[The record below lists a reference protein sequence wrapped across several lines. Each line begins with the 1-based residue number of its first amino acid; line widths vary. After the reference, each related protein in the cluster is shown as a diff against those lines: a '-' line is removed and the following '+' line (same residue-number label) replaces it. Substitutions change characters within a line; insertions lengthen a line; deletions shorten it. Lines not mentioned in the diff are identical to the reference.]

1 MAEGSEQRDWSLG
14 LSDDEDTDAE
24 AIKIIGN
31 EDELNDE
38 LSDVIKFVIKCQ
50 FGAKILDIKQQQIQQ
65 SLTLGL
71 SSLAL
76 ITNTI
81 VNSKESIPKEV
92 LSSVVKQAMDGANIL
107 GDHFQ
112 AISSR
117 RRFEMKRHLNPEYG
131 GICSQQ
137 FPSSEWLFGT
147 DLAESL
153 KSTKATSTLMRSTMN
168 RGGRYHPYSQPR
180 PTYQSQN
187 QSRPSLN
194 WGRPQQSQFR
204 GRGEAEPAKIFT
216 QTSGTPFFQ
225 PEQSIQS
232 IPKVLN
238 IDKDKCD
245 KIITKCRSVSEI
257 SITSI
262 QRVAE
267 LVGSLVAASPA
278 TRYGMLYTSQLEIE
292 KSKALVASGGRYSGQ
307 IILSPAAKM
316 DIQWWIG
323 NIKPEYRSLTQFKPT
338 RVIYSDSSPLGWGAV
353 CNGQEARDLD
363 LV

>member
-1 MAEGSEQRDWSLG
+1 MAGGSEQQRESLG
-14 LSDDEDTDAE
+14 LSDDENDTDAE
-24 AIKIIGN
+24 ANKILGN
-31 EDELNDE
+31 GDELNDE
-38 LSDVIKFVIKCQ
+38 LTDLLKDIENTTDVGPNLLPNVSSGFAKTAARPLTKESKATLSAKIKVPENSQ
-50 FGAKILDIKQQQIQQ
+50 AKILDIKQQQIQQ

-107 GDHFQ
+107 GDQFQ
-112 AISSR
+112 AMSSR

-131 GICSQQ
+131 GICSKQ

-168 RGGRYHPYSQPR
+168 RGGCYHPYSQPR

-204 GRGEAEPAKIFT
+204 R
-216 QTSGTPFFQ
+216 
-225 PEQSIQS
+225 
-232 IPKVLN
+232 
-238 IDKDKCD
+238 
-245 KIITKCRSVSEI
+245 
-257 SITSI
+257 
-262 QRVAE
+262 
-267 LVGSLVAASPA
+267 
-278 TRYGMLYTSQLEIE
+278 
-292 KSKALVASGGRYSGQ
+292 SGQ
-307 IILSPAAKM
+307 NQPRFSQRPQGHRFFNQNNQYNRFQK
-316 DIQWWIG
+316 
-323 NIKPEYRSLTQFKPT
+323 Y
-338 RVIYSDSSPLGWGAV
+338 
-353 CNGQEARDLD
+353 
-363 LV
+363 